1 MWVSR
6 VPITPIRVETFRDLL
21 AEFRGQGAELRV
33 IESLVALKE
42 LWKTSLHVSG
52 LRFRNARDSKNPDQA
67 AE

>member
-1 MWVSR
+1 
-6 VPITPIRVETFRDLL
+6 
-21 AEFRGQGAELRV
+21 
-33 IESLVALKE
+33 LKE

>member
-1 MWVSR
+1 
-6 VPITPIRVETFRDLL
+6 L